1 MDKPITHIPDLDRSV
16 PFIMGLAYKQFR
28 TLTTHALATQFD
40 ITLEMLGA
48 LRVLAHLGEV
58 PQQTLSDALCR
69 ERSVTKRLVDNCIKR
84 ELINVKKSE
93 NNKKVRLLV
102 ITDKGQQVKEEANK
116 IVSAIVS
123 DYFSPL
129 SDDEYELML
138 KLSKKLIREDLMTI

>member
-1 MDKPITHIPDLDRSV
+1 MRYAV
-16 PFIMGLAYKQFR
+16 
-28 TLTTHALATQFD
+28 
-40 ITLEMLGA
+40 
-48 LRVLAHLGEV
+48 
-58 PQQTLSDALCR
+58 
-69 ERSVTKRLVDNCIKR
+69 KR

-129 SDDEYELML
+129 SDDEYALML